1 MHHTSY
7 ITDLFQISDHEFFLR
22 THNPCA
28 GRQRAV
34 AVAETGAGGGD
45 DVGSALH
52 LPLRQDYKA
61 YSRT

>member
-1 MHHTSY
+1 M
-7 ITDLFQISDHEFFLR
+7 TDWFQISDHDHELFLR
-22 THNPCA
+22 TYNPCD
-28 GRQRAV
+28 GLQRAV

-52 LPLRQDYKA
+52 LPLRQDYQV